1 MEWISACNADQP
13 MCLEVA
19 FLEGGE
25 VLLRSSTNPQSTI
38 TVTDG
43 EFETF
48 LAGAKSGQ
56 FDRP

>member
-1 MEWISACNADQP
+1 MEWISACKADSP

-25 VLLRSSTNPQSTI
+25 VLLRSSTNPASTI
-38 TVTDG
+38 TVTDD
-43 EFETF
+43 EFATF